1 MIPWS
6 ILLFRSCPLGN
17 RNGQARVLF
26 SPAHPLPVFIP
37 RTFSVLPCSQGTPL
51 CSCPALRPRPDLGA
65 SLHGA
70 LMLPPPLEQ
79 RRLQRCVSFGAQ
91 SHGFGTGCLRFVPSL
106 LTTTQDSLP
115 GVANLSGWDYS
126 SPTEFL
132 KRVSTLWVS
141 PSL

>member
-1 MIPWS
+1 
-6 ILLFRSCPLGN
+6 
-17 RNGQARVLF
+17 VLF
-26 SPAHPLPVFIP
+26 CPGSPAAGLYAKDGFGSPM
-37 RTFSVLPCSQGTPL
+37 FSGNPIVLLPCSQTPAGPL
-51 CSCPALRPRPDLGA
+51 RLALTALWCCP
-65 SLHGA
+65 
-70 LMLPPPLEQ
+70 
-79 RRLQRCVSFGAQ
+79 RLSNNEGSNDVVDFGAQ
-91 SHGFGTGCLRFVPSL
+91 SHGFGTGCLRFVPPL